1 VAGYRDRKVV
11 LTRVAAGVL
20 LLAGVTA
27 AAQNPS
33 RPAVHNTSGLFA
45 LSPIYTVA
53 PDGTV
58 GELKSG
64 DLGALKTRNEAFD
77 GSRQTLLLSGAQH
90 QEVAVQIVIP
100 LAGKKYAARLISLE
114 GVPADRVTFSTFAWS
129 RKIPDVTLPLD
140 GSVGGL
146 RTFDVPLDVAGL
158 PRVNNRWGLLL
169 MEVWI
174 PKDAAPG
181 LHRGTVAVLQDG
193 KELAR
198 LGVDLTVHPLR
209 LPDRPTFRM
218 DYLSYAS
225 PLRRLGLDVQLG
237 NGATGDVKVPPA
249 ALAAEQQAH
258 ALALDN
264 RGYLG
269 VLPYAS
275 QRGNPFY
282 AYPVTGTGRNATI
295 TSFDG
300 FDARFGP
307 LLDGKVGK
315 YRTAPPIFGL
325 AFNLNY
331 PYRAQTDP
339 AAQFDWRPF
348 KNTIPDGPGQA
359 PALRDLEDTWR
370 AVGQQTLAHFAQR
383 GWTNTAF
390 EILNNQ
396 KPAANN
402 TSPWHLDEPVDAVDY
417 RALRY
422 LFNLARWSFDGA
434 GAKGVQIITR
444 LDIGHWE
451 CGRMRTLEGRQT
463 ACYKAKDFNR
473 ARAAEVLR
481 PVVDRWVVGHVHVHG
496 APHLVGEYNS
506 DRVMFDEYAGSGIGV
521 THGGGFAGLA
531 WVARRLGIEG
541 RLVFQAG
548 YLDPNDSTGEGTLY
562 VAKGLSFVGVL
573 ASRRIKLWRDA
584 VNDYDLLVLASR
596 SNPKGTAALIDRVT
610 MTGPASDPQYRVR
623 SKTIETYVTNNVEDL
638 LRARRIAAALA
649 GGQTPGPG
657 LALEGSTSRYN
668 AVATPNSAAG
678 LD

>member
-1 VAGYRDRKVV
+1 MALLR
-11 LTRVAAGVL
+11 LIL
-20 LLAGVTA
+20 LLAGAVTVG
-27 AAQNPS
+27 AQT
-33 RPAVHNTSGLFA
+33 PAPQGLHNKIGLFA

-64 DLGALKTRNEAFD
+64 DLGALRTRNEAFD

-90 QEVAVQIVIP
+90 QEVAAQIVVP
-100 LAGKKYAARLISLE
+100 VAGKRYGARLISLE
-114 GVPADRVTFSTFAWS
+114 GVPADRVTFSTIAWS
-129 RKIPDVTLPLD
+129 RKIPDVILPLD
-140 GSVGGL
+140 GSVRGL
-146 RTFDVPLDVAGL
+146 RTFDVPLEVTGL
-158 PRVNNRWGLLL
+158 PRVGNRWGLLL

-174 PKDAAPG
+174 PKEAAPG

-198 LGVDLTVHPLR
+198 LGVDLTVYPLR

-218 DYLSYAS
+218 DYLSQGS

-237 NGATGDVKVPPA
+237 NGATGDVKLPPA

-282 AYPVTGTGRNATI
+282 AYPVTGTGRNARI

-300 FDARFGP
+300 FDTRFGP

-315 YRTAPPIFGL
+315 YRAAPPIFGL

-331 PYRAQTDP
+331 PYKPQTDP
-339 AAQFDWRPF
+339 AAQFNWRPF
-348 KNTIPDGPGQA
+348 KNTIPDGPGKQ
-359 PALRDLEDTWR
+359 PALRDLEETWR

-390 EILNNQ
+390 EIFNNQ

-402 TSPWHLDEPVDAVDY
+402 TSPWHLDEPVDASDY

-422 LFNLARWSFDGA
+422 LFNLARWSFEGA

-451 CGRMRTLEGRQT
+451 CGRMRTLEGRPT

-473 ARAAEVLR
+473 ARAADILR

-496 APHLVGEYNS
+496 AQHLVGEYNG
-506 DRVMFDEYAGSGIGV
+506 DRVMFDEYGSSGVGV

-531 WVARRLGIEG
+531 WVARRLGFDG
-541 RLVFQAG
+541 RLVFRAG
-548 YLDPNDSTGEGTLY
+548 YIDPNDGTGDQGTFY
-562 VAKGLSFVGVL
+562 VAKGTGFVGVL

-584 VNDYDLLVLASR
+584 VNDYDMLVLASR
-596 SNPKGTAALIDRVT
+596 SDPKGTAALIDRVT
-610 MTGPASDPQYRVR
+610 TTGPASDPKYRLQ

-649 GGQTPGPG
+649 VGRQPVPG
-657 LALEGSTSRYN
+657 LALEGPNGRYN
-668 AVATPNSAAG
+668 PVGFADGNAG
-678 LD
+678 FD

>member
-1 VAGYRDRKVV
+1 MTLLRLLFILFAGAVAV
-11 LTRVAAGVL
+11 
-20 LLAGVTA
+20 

-33 RPAVHNTSGLFA
+33 PPGVHNKAGLFA
-45 LSPIYTVA
+45 LSPIYTVT
-53 PDGTV
+53 PDGTI

-64 DLGALKTRNEAFD
+64 DLGALRMRNEAFD
-77 GSRQTLLLSGAQH
+77 GSRHTLLLSGAQY

-100 LAGKKYAARLISLE
+100 LAGRRYAARLISLE
-114 GVPADRVTFSTFAWS
+114 GVPADRVTFSTIAWS
-129 RKIPDVTLPLD
+129 RKIPDVVLPLD
-140 GSVGGL
+140 GSVRGL

-158 PRVNNRWGLLL
+158 PRITNRWGLLL

-174 PKDAAPG
+174 PKTATPG

-198 LGVDLTVHPLR
+198 LGVDLTVYPLR

-218 DYLSYAS
+218 DYLSYGS
-225 PLRRLGLDVQLG
+225 PLGRLGGDVRLG
-237 NGATGDVKVPPA
+237 NGATGDLTVPPA
-249 ALAAEQQAH
+249 VLAAEQQAH

-264 RGYLG
+264 RGYLD

-300 FDARFGP
+300 FDRRFGP

-331 PYRAQTDP
+331 PYKAQADP
-339 AAQFDWRPF
+339 AAQFNWRPF
-348 KNTIPDGPGQA
+348 KNTIPDGPGKQ
-359 PALRDLEDTWR
+359 PALRDLEETWR

-383 GWTNTAF
+383 RWTNTAF
-390 EILNNQ
+390 EIFNNQ
-396 KPAANN
+396 KPAENN
-402 TSPWHLDEPVDAVDY
+402 TSPWHLDEPVDAPDY
-417 RALRY
+417 QALRY
-422 LFNLARWSFDGA
+422 LFNLARWSFAGA

-451 CGRMRTLEGRQT
+451 CGRMRTLDGRPT

-473 ARAAEVLR
+473 ARAADVLR

-496 APHLVGEYNS
+496 AQHLVGEYDS
-506 DRVMFDEYAGSGIGV
+506 DRVMFDEYTGSGVGV

-531 WVARRLGIEG
+531 WVARHLGIEG
-541 RLVFQAG
+541 RLVYQAG
-548 YLDPNDSTGEGTLY
+548 YLDPNGGTGEGTLY
-562 VAKGLSFVGVL
+562 VAKGLGFGGVL

-584 VNDYDLLVLASR
+584 VNDYDLLLLAGR

-610 MTGPASDPQYRVR
+610 TTGPASDPQYRLQ

-649 GGQTPGPG
+649 AGQPPGPG
-657 LALEGSTSRYN
+657 LALEGPNSRYN
-668 AVATPNSAAG
+668 PVGAADSITG
-678 LD
+678 FD

>member
-1 VAGYRDRKVV
+1 VARYRELKVV
-11 LTRVAAGVL
+11 RAQVAAAVL
-20 LLAGVTA
+20 LLAGVAA

-33 RPAVHNTSGLFA
+33 RPGVHNQRGVFA
-45 LSPIYTVA
+45 LSPIYTVS
-53 PDGTV
+53 PDGAIS
-58 GELKSG
+58 ELKSG
-64 DLGALKTRNEAFD
+64 DLGALRTRNEAFD
-77 GSRQTLLLSGAQH
+77 GTRQTLLLSGAQH

-100 LAGKKYAARLISLE
+100 VTGKRYSARLISLE
-114 GVPADRVTFSTFAWS
+114 GVPADRVTFSTIAWS
-129 RKIPDVTLPLD
+129 RKIPDVILPLD

-146 RTFDVPLDVAGL
+146 RTFDVPLEVAGL
-158 PRVNNRWGLLL
+158 PRVANRWGLLL

-181 LHRGTVAVLQDG
+181 LHHGTVAVLQDG

-198 LGVDLTVHPLR
+198 LGLDLTVYPLR

-225 PLRRLGLDVQLG
+225 PLRRLRLDVRLG
-237 NGATGDVKVPPA
+237 NGATGDVKLPPA
-249 ALAAEQQAH
+249 ALAVEQQVH

-264 RGYLG
+264 RGYLD

-275 QRGNPFY
+275 QRGNPLY
-282 AYPVTGTGRNATI
+282 AYPVTGTGRNARI

-315 YRTAPPIFGL
+315 YRTAPPVFGL

-331 PYRAQTDP
+331 PYKSQDEP
-339 AAQFDWRPF
+339 AAQFNWRPF
-348 KNTIPDGPGQA
+348 QNTIPDGPGKA

-383 GWTNTAF
+383 GWTTTAF
-390 EILNNQ
+390 EIFNNQ
-396 KPAANN
+396 KPAENN
-402 TSPWHLDEPVDAVDY
+402 TSPWHLDEPVDASDY

-434 GAKGVQIITR
+434 AAKGVEIITR

-451 CGRMRTLEGRQT
+451 CGRMRTLDGRPT

-473 ARAAEVLR
+473 ARAADLLR

-496 APHLVGEYNS
+496 AQQLVGEYNS
-506 DRVMFDEYAGSGIGV
+506 DRVMFDEYAGSGGRV
-521 THGGGFAGLA
+521 THAGEFSGLA
-531 WVARRLGIEG
+531 WVARRLGLEG
-541 RLVFQAG
+541 RLVYQAG
-548 YLDPNDSTGEGTLY
+548 YLDPNDVTGEGTLY
-562 VAKGLSFVGVL
+562 IAKGVSFAGVL

-610 MTGPASDPQYRVR
+610 TTGQASDPQYRLQ

-649 GGQTPGPG
+649 AGQPPGPG
-657 LALEGSTSRYN
+657 LALEGSNRRYN
-668 AVATPNSAAG
+668 PVGAADSIAG
-678 LD
+678 FD